1 MDGDDDNCSYER
13 PLLGVVGDEG
23 SGLVNRSDYFGDS
36 HQFNNINDDADAIIQ
51 ISKVGSVAVQKT
63 LPVDTPSR

>member
-1 MDGDDDNCSYER
+1 MDGDDNNGSYER

-23 SGLVNRSDYFGDS
+23 SGLVNRNDYFGDN
-36 HQFNNINDDADAIIQ
+36 HHFNNINDDTDAIIQ

-63 LPVDTPSR
+63 FPIETSGR